1 MSRFLRSIYILC
13 VVFMSGCGAPA
24 ATEPEATVTQAG
36 QTLAS
41 QTASSTS
48 RVVLAEL
55 FTGDW

>member
-1 MSRFLRSIYILC
+1 MSRFLRSVYILC

-24 ATEPEATVTQAG
+24 TEPVAIVTPAG
-36 QTLAS
+36 QPLAS